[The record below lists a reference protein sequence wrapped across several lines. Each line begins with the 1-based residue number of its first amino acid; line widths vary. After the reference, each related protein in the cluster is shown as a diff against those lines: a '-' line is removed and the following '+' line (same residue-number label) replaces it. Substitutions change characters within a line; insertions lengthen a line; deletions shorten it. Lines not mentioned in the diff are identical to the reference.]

1 MKEELNIIPFVSVGE
16 IKFGMTKEE
25 VFELMGEANDLIN
38 DLIMNEVR
46 AYYDDFVLVF
56 IRKRLVDFR
65 FSSETNLENVKIFIN
80 NIDLVNTNNI
90 INVLSSLS
98 NSKPS
103 EEVKGYINFYGLG
116 ICLGGFGKRKINSG
130 KEIRVF
136 SKGRLG
142 YYKIF
147 LEA

>member
-25 VFELMGEANDLIN
+25 VFELMGEANYLIN

-46 AYYDDFVLVF
+46 ACYDDFVLVF